1 MSTIKEKLDLSGV
14 TDIRTAWPEDLDS
27 VAEIF
32 AHYVRSTTASLRHT
46 APTRHDWGHKYWE
59 LAGQG
64 MPFLVAQIED
74 SVLGMA
80 FCAPWRSPEGYRS
93 TGETT
98 VYLAPEAAGR
108 GIGKALLTA
117 LVDACRTAGL
127 RELVAVV
134 VDDHNE
140 PSLKLHQ
147 NCGYTV
153 AGRLSRVGRKHGRS
167 LDTVLLQRSLAG

>member
-1 MSTIKEKLDLSGV
+1 MSTIKETLDLGGM

-32 AHYVRSTTASLRHT
+32 AHYVRSTTISLRDS
-46 APTRHDWGHKYWE
+46 APTRHDWGRRYWE
-59 LAGQG
+59 LAANG
-64 MPFLVAQIED
+64 MPFLVAQIEE

-80 FCAPWRSPEGYRS
+80 FCTPWRAAEGYRS

-108 GIGKALLTA
+108 GIGRALLTA
-117 LVDACRTAGL
+117 LVGECQAAGL

-147 NCGYTV
+147 SCGYTV
-153 AGRLSRVGRKHGRS
+153 AGRLSRVGRKHGRT
-167 LDTVLLQRSLAG
+167 LDTVLLQRSLTG